1 MPLEALEEYKYR
13 VLNDLCGYNFR
24 TTDETRYK
32 DIKTQIEDL
41 QREFVIVY
49 VDKVPNKYDI
59 ICSYHERLTAATNPF
74 ENTRH
79 FADTRNGDGVS
90 CDEVDIST
98 ISVFEILFYC
108 YEHGKSLP
116 SNGSLMVGKR
126 VLQGYVWERRG
137 MEPSTPDLGD
147 KLGDF
152 GDKM

>member
-59 ICSYHERLTAATNPF
+59 I
-74 ENTRH
+74 
-79 FADTRNGDGVS
+79 
-90 CDEVDIST
+90 
-98 ISVFEILFYC
+98 
-108 YEHGKSLP
+108 
-116 SNGSLMVGKR
+116 
-126 VLQGYVWERRG
+126 
-137 MEPSTPDLGD
+137 
-147 KLGDF
+147 
-152 GDKM
+152 